1 MPVDLQKE
9 SFIVKRYHPQQG
21 GTLCVLSLFG
31 LLLIV
36 IQTTACVSTTPFRYD
51 SGTWHFKWGTQKE
64 VTRAR
69 IREFENQYNRAIQL
83 LRVKLQDSVVLDAVQ
98 RANVRDRDITLAQ
111 IEELDREWRN
121 PGLEISRKLTDKDC
135 NESLTLFQ
143 NTYGAY
149 AEIFVTNVH
158 GLNVCETNKTTDY
171 YQADEEWWQ
180 RTFASG
186 TTARQSTPEFDESA
200 GVESITAGRRLSTCS
215 GIFLASGGGLPCLEI
230 RAEERGQFQREFT
243 FAKSLTVR

>member
-1 MPVDLQKE
+1 MTTAFQKE
-9 SFIVKRYHPQQG
+9 SFIVKRYHPLQ
-21 GTLCVLSLFG
+21 GTLRVLSLFG
-31 LLLIV
+31 LLLVV
-36 IQTTACVSTTPFRYD
+36 IQTAACVSTTPVRYD
-51 SGTWHFKWGTQKE
+51 SGTWRFKWGTQKE

-111 IEELDREWRN
+111 IEELDREWRK
-121 PGLEISRKLTDKDC
+121 PGLEIARKLTDKDC

-143 NTYGAY
+143 NTYGAF

-171 YQADEEWWQ
+171 YQADEDWWQ
-180 RTFASG
+180 RTFTRGLSQ
-186 TTARQSTPEFDESA
+186 RQSALEFDESA
-200 GVESITAGRRLSTCS
+200 GVFAVPVYVPVRDPSS
-215 GIFLASGGGLPCLEI
+215 GDVIGVAKAIVLE
-230 RAEERGQFQREFT
+230 
-243 FAKSLTVR
+243 KPSLR